1 MKTIRLIFTFYK
13 SFAFVNSMITLA
25 CLSITYTWGI
35 DTFVMLFWFKII
47 TLGLILYYIHNYQK
61 NIFYYYKNL
70 GLTKKKLCIVTLS
83 FDFTLFLALTIIILA
98 IR

>member
-1 MKTIRLIFTFYK
+1 MRVLRLLLTFYK
-13 SFAFVNSMITLA
+13 SFAFVSLMITLA
-25 CLSITYTWGI
+25 CLGPIYMLGI
-35 DTFVMLFWFKII
+35 DFFAVLLWFKII

-61 NIFYYYKNL
+61 NIFFYYKNL

-83 FDFTLFLALTIIILA
+83 FDFSLFLALTILTLV